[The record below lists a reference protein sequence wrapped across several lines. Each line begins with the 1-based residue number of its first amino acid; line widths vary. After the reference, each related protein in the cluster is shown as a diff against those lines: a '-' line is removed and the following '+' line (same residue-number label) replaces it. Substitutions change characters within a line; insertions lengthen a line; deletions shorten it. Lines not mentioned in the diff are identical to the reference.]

1 MRTLL
6 LGFWVVTVSLTG
18 TAAVL
23 ALTRLV
29 LMQVRGVTRLTRQL
43 GDPTD
48 QSGLPW
54 EFADCASPPGWLL
67 PPERHRGELEPW
79 QR

>member
-43 GDPTD
+43 SDPHE
-48 QSGLPW
+48 QPGGPW
-54 EFADCASPPGWLL
+54 EFADCGQPPGWLL
-67 PPERHRGELEPW
+67 PPARHTGHLEQW
-79 QR
+79 QQ